1 MSLLSVFT
9 GGIHI
14 MAHGK
19 PLCELSDE
27 EVVLLAQGGD
37 SVALEHIIIRYRNF
51 VYSKAKKFFLIGSE
65 QDDLIQ
71 EGMIGL
77 YEAVK
82 SFKNEKASFRSF
94 AGICVRRQMI
104 SAVKR
109 ATRIKHQPL
118 NSYISLDK
126 NVYDSDN
133 DTVLM
138 DSVLDKSPQNPEAI
152 VIDKESLSGIENKIN
167 NTLSKLEL
175 KVLIFYLD
183 GYSYQQIAEKIGK
196 DAKSVDNAIQRI
208 KKKIESII

>member
-1 MSLLSVFT
+1 MT
-9 GGIHI
+9 HR
-14 MAHGK
+14 K

-27 EVVLLAQGGD
+27 EVVLLAQSGD
-37 SVALEHIIIRYRNF
+37 AQALEHIIIRYRNF

-82 SFKNEKASFRSF
+82 SFKNEKASFKSF
-94 AGICVRRQMI
+94 AGICIRRQMI
-104 SAVKR
+104 SAVKT
-109 ATRIKHQPL
+109 ATRNKHKPL

-133 DTVLM
+133 DAVFIN
-138 DSVLDKSPQNPEAI
+138 SILDNSPQNPESI
-152 VIDKESLSGIENKIN
+152 IIDKENLNGIENRIN

-175 KVLIFYLD
+175 QVLMYYLD
-183 GYSYQQIAEKIGK
+183 GYSYQQIAEKIEK
-196 DAKSVDNAIQRI
+196 DVKAVDNAIQRI

>member
-1 MSLLSVFT
+1 
-9 GGIHI
+9 
-14 MAHGK
+14 MAHGN

-27 EVVLLAQGGD
+27 EVVLLAQSGD
-37 SVALEHIIIRYRNF
+37 NEALEHIIIRYRNF

-82 SFKNEKASFRSF
+82 SFKNEKASFKSF
-94 AGICVRRQMI
+94 AGICIRRQLI
-104 SAVKR
+104 SAVKS
-109 ATRIKHQPL
+109 ATRNKHKPL

-126 NVYDSDN
+126 NVYERDADAAFIESF
-133 DTVLM
+133 
-138 DSVLDKSPQNPEAI
+138 LDKSPQNPEAI
-152 VIDKESLSGIENKIN
+152 IIDKEDLSGIENKIN

-175 KVLIFYLD
+175 NVLIYYLD
-183 GYSYQQIAEKIGK
+183 GYSYQQIAEKIDK
-196 DAKSVDNAIQRI
+196 DVKAVDNAIQRI